1 MTVNV
6 DWAHFTQQKLRLQL
20 DTWFEKKGVTTYE
33 EASAAL
39 RSAGLSVGSPE
50 EVAPFL
56 PAPSDTDTSNTDSGA
71 SSSSSSARRTQ
82 EILSSSKKK
91 EPKSAAEAAA
101 DAITKSKAVKS
112 PKSTQKKRSTRKR
125 KST

>member
-1 MTVNV
+1 MKVH
-6 DWAHFTQQKLRLQL
+6 WKFLAESRLRMPLKKF
-20 DTWFEKKGVTTYE
+20 FEREGATTYE
-33 EASAAL
+33 EAVEAL
-39 RSAGLSVGSPE
+39 GRFKQPVGTRE
-50 EVAPFL
+50 EVAAFL
-56 PAPSDTDTSNTDSGA
+56 PAPSDPGTLSSDSGA
-71 SSSSSSARRTQ
+71 SSSSGSARRTQ

-112 PKSTQKKRSTRKR
+112 PKSAQKKRSTRKR

>member
-1 MTVNV
+1 MKVH
-6 DWAHFTQQKLRLQL
+6 WKFLAESRLRMPLKKF
-20 DTWFEKKGVTTYE
+20 FEREGVTTYE
-33 EASAAL
+33 EAVEAL
-39 RSAGLSVGSPE
+39 GRFKQPVGSPE

-56 PAPSDTDTSNTDSGA
+56 PTPSEKSGLNSDSG
-71 SSSSSSARRTQ
+71 SSTSSRSSRRTQ

-91 EPKSAAEAAA
+91 EPSSAAEAAA

-112 PKSTQKKRSTRKR
+112 PQSTQKKRSSRKR

>member
-1 MTVNV
+1 MTINV
-6 DWAHFTQQKLRLQL
+6 DWVHFTQQKLRLQL
-20 DTWFEKKGVTTYE
+20 GAWFEKKGVTTYE
-33 EASAAL
+33 EAATAL

-56 PAPSDTDTSNTDSGA
+56 PTPSDTDASNTDSGA